1 MAKKINNSPE
11 KGVPKKQRF
20 RDVKQGNLKTAEHQT
35 TKSKKTAKMRDDYAS
50 AGLKIKAFLTDSFM
64 LVMPI
69 MYIVFYLVMGG
80 REGFAE
86 HKAVGWLYI
95 LVPLVIVQTLF
106 MFKSGQ
112 TPGYRAYN
120 LSVVDESSKKRPTLF
135 ILFFRNLSA
144 ILSLFTFFGWIMMF
158 FRKDHK
164 TLHDLLSNTA
174 VIVKE
179 EKKNS
184 SAA

>member
-1 MAKKINNSPE
+1 MA
-11 KGVPKKQRF
+11 KQRF
-20 RDVKQGNLKTAEHQT
+20 RDVKQGNVKAEQAQ
-35 TKSKKTAKMRDDYAS
+35 KSSEKKAVPARDYAS
-50 AGLKIKAFLTDSFM
+50 AGLKIKSFLTDSFM

-86 HKAVGWLYI
+86 HKALGWVYI
-95 LVPLVIVQTLF
+95 LLPLVIVQTIF

-112 TPGYRAYN
+112 TPGYRAYEIT
-120 LSVVDESSKKRPTLF
+120 LIDESTGERPSLF
-135 ILFFRNLSA
+135 IIVFRNLSA
-144 ILSLFTFFGWIMMF
+144 ILSLFTFFGWFMMF

-174 VIVKE
+174 VIRKHD
-179 EKKNS
+179 KR
-184 SAA
+184 